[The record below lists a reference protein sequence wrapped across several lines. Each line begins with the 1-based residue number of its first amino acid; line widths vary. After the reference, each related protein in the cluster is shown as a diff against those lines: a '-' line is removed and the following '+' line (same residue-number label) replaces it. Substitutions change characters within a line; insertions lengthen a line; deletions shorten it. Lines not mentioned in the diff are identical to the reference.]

1 MLASILAIVSYILG
15 ALGFYTIANRRG
27 IHHAWL
33 AWVPIGNLWLI
44 GCISDQYQA
53 LSKGKVK
60 NKRKLMLGLG
70 IVYGVCIVVI
80 LVTCVA
86 LFVQMFAMGGMLFG
100 EEILYSDDSYTGYY
114 EEFYSDEIP
123 AELLSWVIGMGISSL
138 VLCLVAIPMMIV
150 QYIALYDVYASCDPE
165 NAVLFLLLSIF
176 LGISAFLVFICKD
189 KDRGMPPPRPLMYY
203 DPAVYHGYQQPP
215 AEFPKHEE

>member
-1 MLASILAIVSYILG
+1 MLATILAIVSYVLG
-15 ALGFYTIANRRG
+15 SLGFYTIASRRG

-70 IVYGVCIVVI
+70 IVYGLCII
-80 LVTCVA
+80 LVVVACVA
-86 LFVQMFAMGGMLFG
+86 LFIQMFAMGGMLFD
-100 EEILYSDDSYTGYY
+100 EALLYDDFYMDYY
-114 EEFYSDEIP
+114 EEFYTQEFP
-123 AELLSWVIGMGISSL
+123 AELLGLAAGMGAACL
-138 VLCLVAIPMMIV
+138 VLCLVAIPLMIV
-150 QYIALYDVYASCDPE
+150 QYIALYDVFASCDPD

-189 KDRGMPPPRPLMYY
+189 KDRGMPPPKPLVYY
-203 DPAVYHGYQQPP
+203 DPAMYNGYQQPP